1 MNPMTRKS
9 NPSPTGEADANRF
22 VDEAERGYDVDK
34 ILGQRRSGRPPR
46 AAAAGTVE
54 SVRIDP
60 DLKRDL
66 LLRAA
71 RDNTSVSDVIRRAID
86 EYLRAS

>member
-1 MNPMTRKS
+1 MTRRP
-9 NPSPTGEADANRF
+9 NPAPTTDTDADRL
-22 VDEAERGYDVDK
+22 VDEAERGYDVEQ
-34 ILGQRRSGRPPR
+34 ILPRRRGGRPPR

-54 SVRIDP
+54 SVRLDP

-71 RDNTSVSDVIRRAID
+71 RDHTSVSDVIRRAIG
-86 EYLRAS
+86 EYLNAS